1 MPEDKFIFLGKR
13 IRSARKECQLTQQEL
28 ADQSGL
34 AVKTIQDIEKGRKN
48 PTYETLCLLVDRL
61 GISGN
66 TIFPSKAPVDE
77 EALQY
82 FLGKFYAC
90 NKQNQKLLIN
100 SLNFLVEYK
109 TILILIILRKPADQR
124 ALVCRTLFPYFTT
137 HLI

>member
-1 MPEDKFIFLGKR
+1 MPEDKFIFLVKR

-100 SLNFLVEYK
+100 SLNFLVEQLLE
-109 TILILIILRKPADQR
+109 IQNNSDFDNSP
-124 ALVCRTLFPYFTT
+124 
-137 HLI
+137 

>member
-90 NKQNQKLLIN
+90 NKQNQKMLIN
-100 SLNFLVEYK
+100 SLNFLVEQLLE
-109 TILILIILRKPADQR
+109 IQNNSDFDNSP
-124 ALVCRTLFPYFTT
+124 
-137 HLI
+137 